1 MGLTVLDA
9 SVLIGFL
16 DRKDRHHPG
25 SKDAIREALARR
37 DDLVVPLV
45 AYTEVLVGAI
55 RQQGTRGKP
64 LLDALLAS
72 LPARIVDASLDVG
85 VAAAELRA
93 HHSALKLPD
102 AFVLATAV
110 VVGADR
116 VLTADRGWPGI
127 DQVAIEL
134 VSPDQA

>member
-1 MGLTVLDA
+1 MGLIVLDA

-16 DRKDRHHPG
+16 DRSARHHPG
-25 SKDAIREALARR
+25 SKEAIREALARG

-45 AYTEVLVGAI
+45 AYTEVLIGAI
-55 RQQGTRGKP
+55 RQQDTRGKP

-72 LPARIVDASLDVG
+72 LPARVIDATLDVG
-85 VAAAELRA
+85 VVAAELRA

-127 DQVAIEL
+127 DQITIQL
-134 VSPDQA
+134 VSPDPT